1 MPYNTGMK
9 ILMMGT
15 GTFAEPTFT
24 SLLQSRHQVVGL
36 VTNPDRPSGK
46 GKHLEMERGI
56 KKLAVDAGLP
66 VFQPLSINTP
76 ESIEHLKM
84 VFNPEIFVVAAY
96 GQILSKEV
104 LSLPARGGINVHSS
118 LLPKYR
124 GAAPIAWAIYHGDA
138 QTGVTIIRMT
148 PRMDAGEMLG
158 QVVESIHADD
168 TAGTLEARLAASGA
182 RLALNVLDQIE
193 AGTER
198 GIPQDMS
205 QVTKAPKLS
214 KEMGL
219 VDYARTASQVDCQI
233 RAFQPWPS
241 AYTFWHRSSGEPMR
255 LIVLRAVADAHQ
267 ETDRPAGE
275 VIAVTHDQVSIACGQ
290 GTVVNLVS
298 VQPSGKKPLGIAE
311 FLRGYRVQVGERFGG
326 ETA

>member
-1 MPYNTGMK
+1 MK

-24 SLLQSRHQVVGL
+24 SLLQSRHTVVGL

-56 KKLAVDAGLP
+56 KKLATDAGLP
-66 VFQPLSINTP
+66 VFQPLSINTQDA
-76 ESIEHLKM
+76 IEHLKTQ
-84 VFNPEIFVVAAY
+84 FNPEIYVVAAY
-96 GQILSKEV
+96 GQILSREV
-104 LSLPARGGINVHSS
+104 LSVPARGGINVHSS

-124 GAAPIAWAIYHGDA
+124 GAAPIAWAIYHGDT

-158 QVVESIHADD
+158 RVTEPIHPDD
-168 TAGTLEARLAASGA
+168 TGGTLEARLAAAGA
-182 RLALNVLDQIE
+182 KLALNVLDQIE
-193 AGTER
+193 AGTEH
-198 GIPQDMS
+198 GTVQDMS

-219 VDYARTASQVDCQI
+219 VDYTRTAGQVDCQI

-241 AYTFWHRSSGEPMR
+241 AYTYWHRVNHEPMR
-255 LIVLRAVADAHQ
+255 LIVLRAIPDASQ
-267 ETDRPAGE
+267 STDRPSGE
-275 VIAVTHDQVSIACGQ
+275 VVAVRPDQVSIACGQ

-298 VQPSGKKPLGIAE
+298 VQPSGKKPLSIAD
-311 FLRGYRVQVGERFGG
+311 FLNGYRVQVGDKFGG
-326 ETA
+326 EAA